1 MKPSNLPQ
9 KHDKN
14 RIVVFGIL
22 VILTI
27 LMLGIIDQIRGLK
40 LSANILYFFAGSIG
54 LIVLYSRLGFQRFL
68 NTAVVLVI
76 NFFVTLV
83 AMAEGLK
90 TGGYLFIIPAI
101 FGLVFMLGNT
111 REYKLETITYFAI
124 SILAFAFAILF
135 IPEKSNWQFISNEIY
150 DKMFVTNSITV
161 VILCALF
168 AYFGIYFEQEIYA
181 KLVDEKNRAEQHEKL
196 ILEQNKQLK
205 ELAFMTSHTLRA
217 PLTNILALS
226 TLINNAND
234 EETNSLVL
242 AGIITSAKELDQT
255 LHNMVSKTS
264 SHIQPN
270 KELICPQQDLQKDI
284 LDSGEQYC

>member
-1 MKPSNLPQ
+1 MNTKPSNPLQ
-9 KHDKN
+9 KHDNN

-22 VILTI
+22 VFITI
-27 LMLGIIDQIRGLK
+27 VTLGIIDQIRGLK
-40 LSANILYFFAGSIG
+40 VSAIILYFFAGSIG
-54 LIVLYSRLGFQRFL
+54 LIVLYNWLGYHRFL

-111 REYKLETITYFAI
+111 REYRLEIVAYFAI
-124 SILAFAFAILF
+124 SVLAFGYAILC
-135 IPEKSNWQFISNEIY
+135 IPDKSNWQNITDDIY
-150 DKMFVTNSITV
+150 RKMFVTNTLSV

-205 ELAFMTSHTLRA
+205 ELAFMSSHTLRA

-226 TLINNAND
+226 TLINNNTND
-234 EETNSLVL
+234 EETNSIVL
-242 AGIITSAKELDQT
+242 AGIVSSAKELDQT

-264 SHIQPN
+264 SLIQT
-270 KELICPQQDLQKDI
+270 D
-284 LDSGEQYC
+284 